1 LVAFGKE
8 VVSTLK
14 EAAAVTAVMLRLAEA
29 EWAAA
34 SLTNTVKG
42 KAPVTVVDPEIAP
55 AEDKLR
61 PVGSV
66 PLESDHE

>member
-8 VVSTLK
+8 VVPTFK
-14 EAAAVTAVMLRLAEA
+14 EVAAVTALMLRLAEA
-29 EWAAA
+29 EWPTA
-34 SLTNTVKG
+34 SLTSTVKG

-61 PVGSV
+61 PAGSV

>member
-8 VVSTLK
+8 VVPNFK
-14 EAAAVTAVMLRLAEA
+14 EVAAVTALMLRLAEA

-34 SLTNTVKG
+34 SLTSTVKG

-61 PVGSV
+61 PAGSV

>member
-1 LVAFGKE
+1 MVLCTE
-8 VVSTLK
+8 
-14 EAAAVTAVMLRLAEA
+14 EAVTALMLRLAEA

-34 SLTNTVKG
+34 SLTSTVKG

-55 AEDKLR
+55 AEEKLR